1 MSKIVLMDIDSVGI
15 GGILGYEV
23 LNVED
28 NLVLLSTKP
37 LTIKIE
43 TALKLKQCKANI
55 NSLEFENSNIKTNF
69 ISSMIDSNRSNSLI
83 LVTNDMIKTSQEV
96 TIIRDTLLIL
106 NRELELISQNVEKSI
121 LDIYELSTNRFSKSK
136 DKIEYLNKY
145 NRG

>member
-28 NLVLLSTKP
+28 NLVLLSSKP

-55 NSLEFENSNIKTNF
+55 NSLEFGNVNNKTYFINTMIESNKN
-69 ISSMIDSNRSNSLI
+69 NKLI
-83 LVTNDMIKTSQEV
+83 LLTND
-96 TIIRDTLLIL
+96 
-106 NRELELISQNVEKSI
+106 
-121 LDIYELSTNRFSKSK
+121 
-136 DKIEYLNKY
+136 
-145 NRG
+145 